1 MSIVAV
7 RAITAGEELFVCYN
21 YRLDQAPPWY
31 RDLWHKHCHGGGLEH
46 YKTINNGKV
55 YSGVVYWYYYIIQ
68 KIQHKHGFVEC

>member
-31 RDLWHKHCHGGGLEH
+31 RDLWQREKGDMVTGHHR
-46 YKTINNGKV
+46 T
-55 YSGVVYWYYYIIQ
+55 
-68 KIQHKHGFVEC
+68 